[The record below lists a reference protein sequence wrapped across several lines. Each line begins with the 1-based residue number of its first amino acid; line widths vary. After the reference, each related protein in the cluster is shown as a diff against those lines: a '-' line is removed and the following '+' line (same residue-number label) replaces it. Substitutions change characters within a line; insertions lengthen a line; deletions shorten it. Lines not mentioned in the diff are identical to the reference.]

1 MIEFQGGEAILAHP
15 YWSALT
21 TNDIFSCFG
30 YIGTEVFNNSCFHR
44 WDKGYSMVY
53 WDNLYLLK
61 KYFWFASDDAHN
73 HSNDHCPND
82 ACGAWIM
89 VKSKNL
95 DVNSIMNSIKQG
107 LFYASRG
114 PEIQKCKN

>member
-1 MIEFQGGEAILAHP
+1 
-15 YWSALT
+15 
-21 TNDIFSCFG
+21 
-30 YIGTEVFNNSCFHR
+30 
-44 WDKGYSMVY
+44 MVY

-114 PEIQKCKN
+114 PEIKNVKIEKDTIYVITSPVQSISFIGWYGEMFTALKKDSYSQVEYKMWWSSISE